1 MFKLLVILSI
11 NDGIVFVFIRKFSK
25 YFFRFEVK
33 LFSII
38 VPKIFMI
45 GIISSNIGSEFFE
58 FSDGLCYLT
67 ISEVRDI
74 FFKG

>member
-1 MFKLLVILSI
+1 MILSI
-11 NDGIVFVFIRKFSK
+11 NDSIVFLFIRKCSK
-25 YFFRFEVK
+25 YLFWCEIKF
-33 LFSII
+33 FSII